1 MLFKKIVDCARLAT
15 EQLRLRLPIPTVVG
29 NVDYLRF
36 QDELLRIDELLV
48 VSGVEQRYVSSVVAR
63 ADAAAEEAC
72 RTGKRK
78 SRLSS
83 GARRVV
89 QQQARQGLRC
99 NVLRLLL
106 GEDFRG
112 ISRRLAEAPLFQWF
126 CGVDRL
132 GVVQVPTKSTFQ
144 RYSRE
149 APEDLL
155 RELVNVLMAA
165 GAELPSE
172 PRGSQKLSLEAP
184 LDLEAY
190 FVDTTCLKLNIHFP
204 VDWVL
209 LRDAARTLMKATIL
223 IRKRGLKVRMKD
235 PRDFLRDMNRRC
247 IEMTHTARRKDGKKG
262 RKRILREMTALS
274 RTIRS
279 HAMRHRSLLSTGW
292 RETDLSEAQAQQI
305 IGRIDGI
312 VEKLPK
318 AIEQARE
325 RLIRGR
331 LVPNEDK
338 ILNLYEPHAEI
349 LIRGKAAAKLEFGSQ
364 LFLGEQRQGVILDW
378 ALLDGRT
385 ETDANLLKESLAR
398 LKVLPEFPRIKAIVG
413 DRGFGTKANAA
424 MLADANLGNALCPKS
439 PKEFARR
446 GQEKEF
452 RDLQTRRSQTEA
464 RIGIFKNVFTGS
476 PILAKGPKNQAAEVG
491 WAVLTHNLWV
501 IARLPQAELRSIQ
514 RAA

>member
-1 MLFKKIVDCARLAT
+1 MLFKKIVDRVRLVA
-15 EQLRLRLPIPTVVG
+15 EQLRLRLPIPTVIG
-29 NVDYLRF
+29 NVDFLRF
-36 QDELLRIDELLV
+36 EKELVRIDGLLGA
-48 VSGVEQRYVSSVVAR
+48 SGVEQQYVSGGVAR
-63 ADAAAEEAC
+63 AEAEVEEAY
-72 RTGKRK
+72 RAARRK

-83 GARRVV
+83 GERRVI

-112 ISRRLAEAPLFQWF
+112 MSLRLAEAPLFQWF

-132 GVVQVPTKSTFQ
+132 DVVKVPTKSTLQ
-144 RYSRE
+144 RYSQDVSE
-149 APEDLL
+149 EVL
-155 RELVNVLMAA
+155 RDLVNGLMAA
-165 GAELPSE
+165 GAELPSQ
-172 PRGSQKLSLEAP
+172 PGGSQKLGLEAP

-274 RTIRS
+274 RIIKS
-279 HAMRHRSLLSTGW
+279 HAVRHRTLLSTRWG
-292 RETDLSEAQAQQI
+292 ETDLSEAQAQQI

-331 LVPNEDK
+331 LVPNEEK
-338 ILNLYEPHAEI
+338 ILTLYESHAEI

-378 ALLDGRT
+378 ALLDGKT
-385 ETDANLLKESLAR
+385 ETDANLLLESLAR
-398 LKVLPEFPRIKAIVG
+398 LEVLPEFKRIKVAAG

-424 MLADANLGNALCPKS
+424 ILAKAELGNALCPKA
-439 PKEFARR
+439 PKGLTLRR
-446 GQEKEF
+446 QEKEF
-452 RDLQTRRSQTEA
+452 RDLQTRRSQTEG
-464 RIGIFKNVFTGS
+464 RIGIFKNVFTGN

-501 IARLPQAELRSIQ
+501 IARLPQAELQSAQ